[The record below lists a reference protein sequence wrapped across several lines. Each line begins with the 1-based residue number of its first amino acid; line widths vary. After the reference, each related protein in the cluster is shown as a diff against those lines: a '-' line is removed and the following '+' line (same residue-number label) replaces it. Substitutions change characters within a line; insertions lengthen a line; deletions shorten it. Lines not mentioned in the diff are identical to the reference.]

1 MLNCFP
7 PRQLKR
13 PQHEQRSFLLLR
25 SVRRS
30 DAGIYCVGDF
40 MKFIFDYFLIVA
52 CVTGLLF
59 MCGAMEK
66 YDAEQAAKNK
76 ARIAA
81 EQSQQAAL
89 RRAEWVL
96 LMDKGEMMTTFKAVM
111 R

>member
-1 MLNCFP
+1 M
-7 PRQLKR
+7 
-13 PQHEQRSFLLLR
+13 
-25 SVRRS
+25 
-30 DAGIYCVGDF
+30 GDF
-40 MKFIFDYFLIVA
+40 MKFIFDFFSIVA

-66 YDAEQAAKNK
+66 YDAEQVAKNK

-96 LMDKGEMMTTFKAVM
+96 LLDKGEQLTTFRTAMK
-111 R
+111 